1 MKTIINVVGPTAVGK
16 TSLGIYLAKLFNAVI
31 ISADSRQFYKE
42 TTIGT
47 AKPTEKELGEAK
59 HYFINNKSIT
69 EEYNAGDFERDSLK
83 LINELEQEVII
94 CVGGSGLYV
103 NALNFGF
110 DDIPEIDKNIREKI
124 NEEFQEKG
132 IVFLQEE
139 IKKIDPEYANVV
151 DINNP
156 QRIIRG
162 IEVFR
167 TTGNTLTSYRQKN
180 QKSRPFKSIFIG
192 LNSDREYLYSRINK
206 RVDLMLEEGLLE
218 EAKNVY
224 PFKHHPALKTVG
236 YQELFSFFDKEINFD
251 EAVELIKRNSRRY
264 AKRQITWFKKTPD
277 IKWYSPEQKNKIET
291 YLRSKIN
298 Q

>member
-16 TSLGIYLAKLFNAVI
+16 TSLGIYLAKLFNTVV

-47 AKPTEKELGEAK
+47 AKPTIQELSEAK
-59 HYFINNKSIT
+59 HYFVNNKSIT
-69 EEYNAGDFERDSLK
+69 EEYNAGDFERESLK
-83 LINELEQEVII
+83 LINDLEQEIII

-103 NALNFGF
+103 NGLNFGF
-110 DDIPEIDKNIREKI
+110 DDIPEVNPEIREKL
-124 NEEFQEKG
+124 NKEYQEKG
-132 IVFLQEE
+132 ISFLQKE

-167 TTGNTLTSYRQKN
+167 TTGNTLTSYRKKN

-192 LNSDREYLYSRINK
+192 LNSDREYLYNRINK
-206 RVDLMLEEGLLE
+206 RVDMMLEQGLLK
-218 EAKNVY
+218 EAKEVY
-224 PFKHHPALKTVG
+224 HFKHHPALKTVG
-236 YQELFSFFDKEINFD
+236 YQELFSFFDGEIDFN

-264 AKRQITWFKKTPD
+264 AKRQITWFKKTPE
-277 IKWYSPEQKNKIET
+277 IKWFSPEQKKEIEA
-291 YLRSKIN
+291 YLNSKIN

>member
-16 TSLGIYLAKLFNAVI
+16 TSLGIYLAKLFNTVV

-47 AKPTEKELGEAK
+47 AKPTKEELRQAK
-59 HYFINNKSIT
+59 HYFINNKSIQ

-103 NALNFGF
+103 NALNIGF
-110 DDIPEIDKNIREKI
+110 DDIPETTVEVRAEI
-124 NEEFQEKG
+124 NEEYQQKG
-132 IVFLQEE
+132 ITFLQEE
-139 IKKIDPEYANVV
+139 IKKIDPGYAQVV
-151 DINNP
+151 DIQNP

-162 IEVFR
+162 IEVYR

-192 LNSDREYLYSRINK
+192 LNSDREYLYNRINK
-206 RVDLMLEEGLLE
+206 RVDLMLKEGLLE

-236 YQELFSFFDKEINFD
+236 YQELFSFFDGEIELE
-251 EAVELIKRNSRRY
+251 EAIELIKRNSRRY
-264 AKRQITWFKKTPD
+264 AKRQITWFKKTPT
-277 IKWYSPEQKNKIET
+277 IEWFSPEQKKEIEA
-291 YLRSKIN
+291 YLYKKIN